1 MSPTNAY
8 PVRFAIGG
16 SLISGETEA
25 TTEGMASKEPRYDK
39 NRYANGP
46 EYAEQRK
53 AARRE
58 RYANDPK
65 YRAREKQRRREFAEN
80 NPDYKRKR
88 RDYMREYR
96 KHKKAQAESLCS

>member
-1 MSPTNAY
+1 
-8 PVRFAIGG
+8 
-16 SLISGETEA
+16 
-25 TTEGMASKEPRYDK
+25 MASKEPRYDK
-39 NRYANGP
+39 N
-46 EYAEQRK
+46 
-53 AARRE
+53 

-88 RDYMREYR
+88 REYMREYR